1 MVSPS
6 FFFLY
11 SYVLCVDQLRQL
23 WKIYTVH
30 PLIGISLN
38 QVNSFWR
45 NVYVASALLLSTRV
59 WSYVTHNP
67 PFCLKKVLALEILAF
82 LNSLLRFIY
91 VAPVIDISPY
101 RAALMRFNIS
111 VNSSV
116 SGLNSIFINTN
127 FFPFSYL
134 GCSLKIVLL

>member
-1 MVSPS
+1 M
-6 FFFLY
+6 
-11 SYVLCVDQLRQL
+11 
-23 WKIYTVH
+23 
-30 PLIGISLN
+30 
-38 QVNSFWR
+38 
-45 NVYVASALLLSTRV
+45 

-91 VAPVIDISPY
+91 VAPVTDISPY

-116 SGLNSIFINTN
+116 SGLNSIFVNTN